1 MSHTS
6 LTESPKRA
14 PLLIFGTA
22 AATLAGAFLLVAKE
36 PPPPAPVP
44 EPVPVVKPPA
54 PVPVLPVTHLS
65 YADAALQVDA
75 KIDRGHFIAGSNE
88 AVWMD
93 VSVTGVD
100 NKARAPLSAV
110 LVIDRSGSMAGDKI
124 DSARMAADRFV
135 RRLSANDRFAIVS
148 YGTDV
153 SVDMPLTKATRG
165 AKARAYR
172 VVDMIEEGGGTNID
186 GGLLA
191 ARRMLSRANADGS
204 VGRIILISDGRPTE
218 GNRNAKVL
226 ARHADKLRDMGASL
240 STLGVGLDYNEDLM
254 ETLATHGGGRYHYL
268 KRARQLGQIL
278 NAELTHATSVVARQ
292 VALHLP
298 TSLAGFDVVDAP
310 GFRILGNGQDARV
323 LIGDVAAGETLRVL
337 VRLKPKAGT
346 FANANVLLSA
356 PEVVY
361 RKAASKDLS
370 LLAQRSDRFRML
382 QTEDFSVVEQNRRAD
397 VRIRVLQVN
406 SAVEL
411 KNSMREYQ
419 AGNIDA
425 AIRSLQSNASQLQN
439 VAQASRNVEVERE
452 AKMLDNVLQEL
463 RKAAPSSSRGQDIV
477 EAQKARGYQL
487 MR

>member
-6 LTESPKRA
+6 LSESPKRA
-14 PLLIFGTA
+14 PLVIFGAA

-36 PPPPAPVP
+36 PPPPAPT
-44 EPVPVVKPPA
+44 PVPPQVAPPA
-54 PVPVLPVTHLS
+54 PAPVLPVTHLS

-75 KIDRGHFIAGSNE
+75 KIDRGHYLAGSNE
-88 AVWMD
+88 NVWMD
-93 VSVTGVD
+93 LSVTGVD
-100 NKARAPLSAV
+100 NQAKAPLAAV

-135 RRLSANDRFAIVS
+135 RRLSSSDRFAIVS

-153 SVDMPLTKATRG
+153 SVDMPLTRATSG
-165 AKARAYR
+165 AKAKAYR

-191 ARRMLSRANADGS
+191 ARRMLARAKADGA

-218 GNRNAKVL
+218 GNRSANVL

-240 STLGVGLDYNEDLM
+240 STIGVGLDYNEDLM

-278 NAELTHATSVVARQ
+278 NAELTHATNVVARQ
-292 VALHLP
+292 VALHMP

-310 GFRILGNGQDARV
+310 GFRVLGKGEDARV

-337 VRLKPKAGT
+337 VRLQPQSGL
-346 FANANVLLSA
+346 FHRDNVLLSA

-361 RKAASKDLS
+361 RKAAAKELS
-370 LLAQRSDRFRML
+370 LLAQRSDRFRLL
-382 QTEDFSVVEQNRRAD
+382 QTDDFTIVDQGRRAD

-406 SAVEL
+406 SAQEL

-419 AGNIDA
+419 NGNVRR
-425 AIRSLQSNASQLQN
+425 AIESLQTNATQLQE
-439 VAQASRNVEVERE
+439 VAQASNNADIERE
-452 AKMLDNVLQEL
+452 AKMLNNVLDQL
-463 RKAAPSSSRGQDIV
+463 QRASPSSSRGQDIV
-477 EAQKARGYQL
+477 KAQKARGYQL

>member
-6 LTESPKRA
+6 LSESPKRA
-14 PLLIFGTA
+14 PLVIFGAA

-36 PPPPAPVP
+36 APPPPAPVP
-44 EPVPVVKPPA
+44 PPIAPPA
-54 PVPVLPVTHLS
+54 PAPVLPVTHLS

-75 KIDRGHFIAGSNE
+75 KIDRGHFLAGSNE
-88 AVWMD
+88 NVWMD

-100 NKARAPLSAV
+100 NQAKAPLAAV

-135 RRLSANDRFAIVS
+135 RRLSSKDRFAIVS

-153 SVDMPLTKATRG
+153 SVDMPLTRATSG
-165 AKARAYR
+165 AKSRAYR

-191 ARRMLSRANADGS
+191 ARRMLSRAKADGA

-218 GNRNAKVL
+218 GNRSARVL

-240 STLGVGLDYNEDLM
+240 STIGVGLDYNEDLM
-254 ETLATHGGGRYHYL
+254 EVLATHGGGRYHYL

-278 NAELTHATSVVARQ
+278 NAELTHATNVVARQ
-292 VALHLP
+292 VALHMP

-310 GFRILGNGQDARV
+310 GFRVVGKGQDTRILV
-323 LIGDVAAGETLRVL
+323 GDVAAGETLRVL
-337 VRLKPKAGT
+337 VRLKPQAGLYDR
-346 FANANVLLSA
+346 ANVLLSA

-361 RKAASKDLS
+361 RKAAAKELS
-370 LLAQRSDRFRML
+370 LLAQRSDRFRLL
-382 QTEDFSVVEQNRRAD
+382 QTEDFTTVDQGRRAD

-406 SAVEL
+406 SAQEL

-419 AGNIDA
+419 NGNVSK
-425 AIRSLQSNASQLQN
+425 AIQSLQFNATQLEE
-439 VAQASRNVEVERE
+439 VAQSSNNADIERE
-452 AKMLDNVLQEL
+452 AKMLNSVLDQL
-463 RKAAPSSSRGQDIV
+463 QRASPSSSRGQDLV
-477 EAQKARGYQL
+477 KAQKARGYQL